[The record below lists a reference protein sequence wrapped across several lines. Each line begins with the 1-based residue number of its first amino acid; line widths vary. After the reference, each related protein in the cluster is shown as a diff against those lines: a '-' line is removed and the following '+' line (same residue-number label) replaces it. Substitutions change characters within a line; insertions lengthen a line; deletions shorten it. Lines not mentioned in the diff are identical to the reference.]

1 MKPTPKPLPPSK
13 SPDFNELFLIK
24 YVNPLFNGDL
34 TLNLNFDDKV
44 FDESSFKQAFKNYL
58 HYFLDDLDSK
68 NICTSCLKT
77 LESHESRFFN
87 FKTENFIKK
96 IKDCFSE
103 IKNFRE
109 NFFKI
114 LEKFVAADLKIME
127 NTSESNRI
135 SLMHLEIMKNNI
147 EESNKKI
154 VELKE
159 DILFLVFLPEILVFL
174 YFRLDSTSCGKER
187 LLSN

>member
-1 MKPTPKPLPPSK
+1 MKQVQKPKENLSK
-13 SPDFNELFLIK
+13 SPDYTELFLIK
-24 YVNPLFNGDL
+24 YVNTLFNGEFN
-34 TLNLNFDDKV
+34 LNLNFDEKM
-44 FDESSFKQAFKNYL
+44 FDESILKQAFKNYL
-58 HYFLDDLDSK
+58 HSFLDDLGSK
-68 NICTSCLKT
+68 NLCSTCCKA
-77 LESHESRFFN
+77 LETNESRFFN

-96 IKDCFSE
+96 LKDSLTE

-114 LEKFVAADLKIME
+114 LEKFVAADLKISE
-127 NTSESNRI
+127 NPKENRI

-159 DILFLVFLPEILVFL
+159 DILYLVSEFYDFL
-174 YFRLDSTSCGKER
+174 
-187 LLSN
+187 

>member
-1 MKPTPKPLPPSK
+1 MKPGNKPLPTSK

-24 YVNPLFNGDL
+24 YVNTLFNGDL
-34 TLNLNFDDKV
+34 NLNLNFDEKI
-44 FDESSFKQAFKNYL
+44 FDESSLKQAFKNYIRS
-58 HYFLDDLDSK
+58 FLDDLECK
-68 NICTSCLKT
+68 NICTSCLKM
-77 LESHESRFFN
+77 LETQESRFFN

-96 IKDCFSE
+96 IKDCFVE

-114 LEKFVAADLKIME
+114 LEKFVAADLKITE
-127 NTSESNRI
+127 STSETSRL
-135 SLMHLEIMKNNI
+135 SLMHLEILKNNI

-159 DILFLVFLPEILVFL
+159 DILFLV
-174 YFRLDSTSCGKER
+174 
-187 LLSN
+187 